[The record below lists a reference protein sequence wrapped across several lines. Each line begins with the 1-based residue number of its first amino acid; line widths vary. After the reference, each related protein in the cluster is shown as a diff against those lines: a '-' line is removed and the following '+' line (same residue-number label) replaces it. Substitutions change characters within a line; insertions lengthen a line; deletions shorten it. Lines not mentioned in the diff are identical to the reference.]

1 MWALLHTFFL
11 QNCLAI
17 LSNICGVDNE
27 CFLRDEKMPSIKK
40 KLKKMET

>member
-17 LSNICGVDNE
+17 LRNICGVNNE
-27 CFLRDEKMPSIKK
+27 CFLRGDKMPMIKN